1 MIEGLNM
8 NDAKAFLEH
17 IEFISVRAMHDDFRD
32 STHIEYD
39 TAIRRLAESLG
50 FEAFSQ
56 SHSGISVKYYGA
68 QNMKSKASKF
78 SKRTTDRYNDQ
89 KRYCFRWN
97 KEWGCSKTEEECGY
111 LHVCSK
117 CSSKNHKRSEC
128 RRE

>member
-1 MIEGLNM
+1 M

-17 IEFISVRAMHDDFRD
+17 IEFISVQAMHDDFKD

-68 QNMKSKASKF
+68 QNMKSSASKF
-78 SKRTTDRYNDQ
+78 SRRTVERYNDQ
-89 KRYCFRWN
+89 NLF
-97 KEWGCSKTEEECGY
+97 
-111 LHVCSK
+111 LF
-117 CSSKNHKRSEC
+117 
-128 RRE
+128 